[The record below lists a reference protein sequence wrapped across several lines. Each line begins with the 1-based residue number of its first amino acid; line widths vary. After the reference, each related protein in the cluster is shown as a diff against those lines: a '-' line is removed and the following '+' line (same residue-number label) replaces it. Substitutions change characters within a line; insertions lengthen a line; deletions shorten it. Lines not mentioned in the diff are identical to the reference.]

1 MNLKEKLKAGQKVYG
16 TMVRIERNPAF
27 CIIAKECGLDFIMFD
42 CEHAAYNL
50 ETLHDLFMMSN
61 AIDLTAVLRVPQLD
75 KESISRALDAGA
87 KGCMIPMC
95 ETPEQAREIVHWSK
109 YPPIGDRG
117 YGSGIA
123 SSYYKTGLTTTDAMG
138 QINDTVIAIAQI
150 ETGLAVENVD
160 EIAAT
165 EGIDALIVGPND
177 LSITLGIPGKVTD
190 GKEIEAIRKVAAA
203 CRKYGKAFGIHGPD
217 SLQRM
222 FADEI
227 NLVIYSTDADVMRK
241 GMKDLKEKM
250 VGFQTE

>member
-95 ETPEQAREIVHWSK
+95 ETPE
-109 YPPIGDRG
+109 P
-117 YGSGIA
+117 
-123 SSYYKTGLTTTDAMG
+123 
-138 QINDTVIAIAQI
+138 
-150 ETGLAVENVD
+150 
-160 EIAAT
+160 
-165 EGIDALIVGPND
+165 
-177 LSITLGIPGKVTD
+177 
-190 GKEIEAIRKVAAA
+190 
-203 CRKYGKAFGIHGPD
+203 
-217 SLQRM
+217 
-222 FADEI
+222 
-227 NLVIYSTDADVMRK
+227 
-241 GMKDLKEKM
+241 
-250 VGFQTE
+250 

>member
-1 MNLKEKLKAGQKVYG
+1 M
-16 TMVRIERNPAF
+16 R
-27 CIIAKECGLDFIMFD
+27 
-42 CEHAAYNL
+42 
-50 ETLHDLFMMSN
+50 
-61 AIDLTAVLRVPQLD
+61 
-75 KESISRALDAGA
+75 
-87 KGCMIPMC
+87 
-95 ETPEQAREIVHWSK
+95 
-109 YPPIGDRG
+109 
-117 YGSGIA
+117 
-123 SSYYKTGLTTTDAMG
+123 

-190 GKEIEAIRKVAAA
+190 EKEIEAIRKVAAA

>member
-109 YPPIGDRG
+109 
-117 YGSGIA
+117 
-123 SSYYKTGLTTTDAMG
+123 
-138 QINDTVIAIAQI
+138 
-150 ETGLAVENVD
+150 
-160 EIAAT
+160 
-165 EGIDALIVGPND
+165 
-177 LSITLGIPGKVTD
+177 
-190 GKEIEAIRKVAAA
+190 
-203 CRKYGKAFGIHGPD
+203 
-217 SLQRM
+217 
-222 FADEI
+222 
-227 NLVIYSTDADVMRK
+227 
-241 GMKDLKEKM
+241 
-250 VGFQTE
+250 